1 MPRTFK
7 TSFIT
12 LIVLAAALSGL
23 QITHAQ
29 KSASDWGALLDAKKY
44 SEAETL
50 CTSWTKST
58 DMQKRVGGEKCLA
71 NVALAKGQSTAIL
84 GNDFGGGTLGEGYKP
99 EAIEEALKHL
109 NAGLILAP
117 QDISIHLGRLHILEV
132 SGDFD
137 QMLKALEDSLN
148 VYKGS
153 DARPEFLQYAPELG
167 NMGQAKVGLA
177 FCEIFN
183 THFPNDHEIIGNLG
197 AFHDML
203 GEHAQALP
211 YLRKAIELAPTD
223 AMDAWNYGWDLKGAG
238 ENAEADKW
246 LQKSFAL
253 APSSDEMPDRRC
265 LYARFVETGLKD
277 VVRAC
282 KLERASCTKEEQT
295 ACKQPRK
302 PSAPGK

>member
-1 MPRTFK
+1 MPGIFK
-7 TSFIT
+7 TSFIP
-12 LIVLAAALSGL
+12 LVALAATLSGL
-23 QITHAQ
+23 QIAHAQ
-29 KSASDWGALLDAKKY
+29 KSASDWGALLDARKY

-50 CTSWTKST
+50 CTSWTKSK
-58 DMQKRVGGEKCLA
+58 DMPKRVEAEKCLA
-71 NVALAKGQSTAIL
+71 NVALAKGQSSVVL
-84 GNDFGGGTLGEGYKP
+84 GNDLGGGSIEEGYKP

-109 NAGLILAP
+109 NAGLMLAP

-132 SGDFD
+132 SGNFD

-153 DARPEFLQYAPELG
+153 DARPEFLQYAPELSR
-167 NMGQAKVGLA
+167 MGQAKAGLA
-177 FCEIFN
+177 FCEILN
-183 THFPNDHEIIGNLG
+183 THFPNDHEIIGNIG

-203 GEHAQALP
+203 GERAKALP
-211 YLRKAIELAPTD
+211 YLRKAIELAPGD

-253 APSSDEMPDRRC
+253 VPSSDEMPDRRC

-277 VVRAC
+277 VARAC
-282 KLERASCTKEEQT
+282 KLERASCTREEQT
-295 ACKQPRK
+295 ACKRTPK
-302 PSAPGK
+302 PSAPRK